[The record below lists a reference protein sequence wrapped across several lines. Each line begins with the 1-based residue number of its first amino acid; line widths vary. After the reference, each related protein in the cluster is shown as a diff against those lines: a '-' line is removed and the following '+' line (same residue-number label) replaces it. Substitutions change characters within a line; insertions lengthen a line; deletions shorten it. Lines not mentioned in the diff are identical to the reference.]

1 MLKVQPSTLRTPS
14 CPRSPE
20 WLCHLT
26 RRVDSLK
33 TGLTSSLPGL
43 PHLAHG
49 VRPSRIPNRKTQ
61 VAEPEILMTTASSS
75 SWLTPYSGAATFTV
89 DLGGA
94 CFDSSE
100 GS

>member
-49 VRPSRIPNRKTQ
+49 VRPSQIPNRKTQ
-61 VAEPEILMTTASSS
+61 VAEPEIVSSMNLQALPRS
-75 SWLTPYSGAATFTV
+75 EAYPHDNGA
-89 DLGGA
+89 G
-94 CFDSSE
+94 
-100 GS
+100 